1 MSGVLFRVDE
11 NTLDGLEKNL
21 SVLREPERKAEV
33 LANILQTLFYEI
45 RESWKE
51 RDAARAECEKLR
63 KALDESLLFLDSA
76 AQASPLIPST
86 LVRIVESV
94 RGTLR
99 NALAKETP

>member
-51 RDAARAECEKLR
+51 RDAARAELKAARVALKTISECDGEKR
-63 KALDESLLFLDSA
+63 CPTCVGAALL
-76 AQASPLIPST
+76 
-86 LVRIVESV
+86 
-94 RGTLR
+94 
-99 NALAKETP
+99 ALA